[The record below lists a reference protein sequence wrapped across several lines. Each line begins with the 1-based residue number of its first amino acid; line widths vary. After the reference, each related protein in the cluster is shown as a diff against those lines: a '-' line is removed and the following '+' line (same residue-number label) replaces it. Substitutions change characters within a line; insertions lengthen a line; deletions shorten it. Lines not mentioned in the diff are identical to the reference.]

1 MIPLD
6 IFERMKAADYITL
19 GNGIAGLAAIT
30 LSLKMQFSWA
40 ALALLLAVLF
50 DYADGML
57 ARWMRQGNAFGEQ
70 LDSLADIIS
79 FGVAPA
85 VFAYML
91 GFTASW
97 HIIIFA
103 AFVAAGMLRLA
114 RFTIT
119 REYLGMPITMNGIF
133 VPLLFFIHAGL
144 IIYYF
149 IISIIL
155 MLSTIRFRKEH

>member
-1 MIPLD
+1 
-6 IFERMKAADYITL
+6 MKAADYATL
-19 GNGIAGLAAIT
+19 GNGIAGLAAIL
-30 LSLKMQFSWA
+30 LSLMMQFSWA
-40 ALALLLAVLF
+40 AFVLLLAVVF

-85 VFAYML
+85 IFAYML
-91 GFTASW
+91 GFTAFW
-97 HIIIFA
+97 HVIIFV

-114 RFTIT
+114 RFNIA
-119 REYLGMPITMNGIF
+119 REYLGMPITMNGIP
-133 VPLLFFIHAGL
+133 VPVLFFIQADF

-149 IISIIL
+149 IIAIFL